1 MTTKH
6 TPGPWMIAVCPATGT
21 PIVKAG
27 RLTICSMAEG
37 DADEHL
43 SDQML
48 IAAAPADLSTLPYE
62 ASGPGEMSLTGLK
75 YALADRNARQAKV
88 LGCWPE
94 KDDFAKRLWAEIPTR
109 PEYHRA
115 FGGRAA

>member
-6 TPGPWMIAVCPATGT
+6 TPGPWMIAVCPATRT

-48 IAAAPADLSTLPYE
+48 IAAAPELLAAIKGLMTWCAGDVLDLPE
-62 ASGPGEMSLTGLK
+62 V
-75 YALADRNARQAKV
+75 NAA
-88 LGCWPE
+88 
-94 KDDFAKRLWAEIPTR
+94 
-109 PEYHRA
+109 
-115 FGGRAA
+115 RAAIAKAQGE

>member
-1 MTTKH
+1 MTAAAH
-6 TPGPWMIAVCPATGT
+6 TDRAALPGQRMIDGKPYTFDLGLLNSH
-21 PIVKAG
+21 
-27 RLTICSMAEG
+27 R
-37 DADEHL
+37 AD
-43 SDQML
+43 ML

-94 KDDFAKRLWAEIPTR
+94 KDDFAKRRNQTR
-109 PEYHRA
+109 FLR
-115 FGGRAA
+115 